1 MKAKT
6 NRAKIIAYFRANPNA
21 APKYVAAKFNVA
33 IPNVY
38 PMRKQAM
45 HELQEQIAEEQ
56 SGPQVA
62 PVVEDTKETTNVNKL
77 LAGREVRYG
86 AFEDHAEISQS
97 LKAVMYA
104 QTGWARLSKDQRE
117 SLEMVQHKIARILNG
132 DPEYLD
138 NWVDICGYS
147 QLVVNRLEKE
157 NK

>member
-6 NRAKIIAYFRANPNA
+6 NKDKIVAYFRANPNA

-45 HELQEQIAEEQ
+45 HELQERIAEEQ
-56 SGPQVA
+56 LGPQAV
-62 PVVEDTKETTNVNKL
+62 PMVEDNKATINVNEML
-77 LAGREVRYG
+77 TGREVRYG

-97 LKAVMYA
+97 LKAAMYA
-104 QTGWARLSKDQRE
+104 QNGWARLSKAQRE
-117 SLEMVQHKIARILNG
+117 SLEMIQHKVARILNG
-132 DPEYLD
+132 DPSYLD

>member
-6 NRAKIIAYFRANPNA
+6 NKDKIVAYFRANPNA

-45 HELQEQIAEEQ
+45 RELQERIAEEQ
-56 SGPQVA
+56 LGPQVV
-62 PVVEDTKETTNVNKL
+62 PMVEDNKATINVNEML
-77 LAGREVRYG
+77 TGREARYG
-86 AFEDHAEISQS
+86 AFENHAEISQA

-117 SLEMVQHKIARILNG
+117 SLEMVQHKVARILNG
-132 DPEYLD
+132 DPSYLD

-157 NK
+157 TK